1 MKNALVF
8 SQSDACNF
16 SIYIIRTK
24 GVPSLTNAVKG
35 RREGTGRLKLV
46 GVKMTE
52 GVCHMYFDACRN
64 YTISHL
70 IRDF

>member
-1 MKNALVF
+1 MHSFPANQTLVIF
-8 SQSDACNF
+8 PYTSEES
-16 SIYIIRTK
+16 K

-64 YTISHL
+64 YTISHFT
-70 IRDF
+70 RDF